1 MYLRTVK
8 AKGAEGIEF
17 EYIRLVEAYWEN
29 GRSKQRIIANLGR
42 KDLLAPHLE
51 SLIELLSGGKKTNSS
66 SVCAEPIEATHAA
79 CWGPMLVARSLWRE
93 LGLESILDA
102 LAPKTKSTQKAG
114 KLPLADRVL
123 VLVANRLCR
132 PGSEHALAQWLE
144 SDFVCGRDG
153 KRILAPWKQ
162 QGRVRVDLNWLQ
174 EWYRTLDQLLACKE
188 RIEVELFARLRD
200 LFHLQVEMIF
210 YDLTSTYFEGRGP
223 VGLAGF
229 GHSRDGKARNRQ
241 VQLGLVMIN
250 GWPIAHHVFNG
261 SLRDCQTLEGVLKD
275 LQQRFGLG
283 RVIFVG
289 DRGMVTIQN
298 LALLRQRGQG
308 YLVGLKRRRN
318 EVVNR
323 YIEAAAQG
331 QWQQCPVG
339 ISAQEKEP
347 VPRTMVT
354 EVAGEEPG
362 VRVFVV
368 RSEER
373 LSYERAMRQAA
384 MEKTRQALEKL
395 ALRVAAGRLKKAQ
408 KIGEAAARILGRNHG
423 SRYYGWSLEQG
434 VFRYFEHPVHLSPE
448 KALEGKYVIQTE
460 EVGLSAVQAVEAYKD
475 LSEVERSFR
484 ELKDLVE
491 MRPIYHHRL
500 NRVRAHIFIAALAF
514 LLARALEKKLK
525 AAAVP
530 MSSAQALEALRT
542 MHVVDIRVGAEI
554 RRGVT
559 AGNHQARQILAA
571 LGIGDREPAPDSSI
585 IRENARL
592 VTK

>member
-1 MYLRTVK
+1 MYLRTVR
-8 AKGAEGIEF
+8 AKGAEGVEF

-29 GRSKQRIIANLGR
+29 GHSKQRVIANLGR

-51 SLIELLSGGKKTNSS
+51 SLIELLGGGKRTKGGSAACT
-66 SVCAEPIEATHAA
+66 ERIEATLAA
-79 CWGPMLVARSLWRE
+79 CWGPMLVARWLWRQ
-93 LGLESILDA
+93 LGLENILDG
-102 LAPKTKSTQKAG
+102 LAPKTNRVQKASR
-114 KLPLADRVL
+114 LPFADRVL

-144 SDFVCGRDG
+144 SDFACGRDG
-153 KRILAPWKQ
+153 KRILARWKQ

-174 EWYRTLDQLLACKE
+174 EWYRTLDQLLAHKE

-200 LFHLQVEMIF
+200 LFHLEVEMVF

-223 VGLAGF
+223 AGLADF
-229 GHSRDGKARNRQ
+229 GYSRDGKRRNRQ
-241 VQLGLVMIN
+241 VQVGLVMIN
-250 GWPIAHHVFNG
+250 GWPIAHHVFDG
-261 SLRDCQTLEGVLKD
+261 SLPDSESVEMVLKD
-275 LQQRFGLG
+275 LRQRFGLR
-283 RVIFVG
+283 RVILVS

-298 LALLRQRGQG
+298 LALLRQLGQG

-318 EVVNR
+318 EQVNG
-323 YIEAAAQG
+323 YLQAAAQG
-331 QWQQCPVG
+331 QWQECPVG
-339 ISAQEKEP
+339 ITARERETT
-347 VPRTMVT
+347 PRTMVT

-368 RSEER
+368 QSEER
-373 LSYERAMRQAA
+373 LAYERAMREAA
-384 MEKTRQALEKL
+384 IEKARRALEKL

-408 KIGEAAARILGRNHG
+408 NIGAAAARILSRNHG
-423 SRYYGWSLEQG
+423 SRYYDWSLEEG
-434 VFRYFEHPVHLSPE
+434 VLRYFEHPVHLPAE

-460 EVGLSAVQAVEAYKD
+460 ELDLSAVEAVEAYKE
-475 LSEVERSFR
+475 LSEVERGFR

-491 MRPIYHHRL
+491 MRPIYHQRPK
-500 NRVRAHIFIAALAF
+500 RVRAHIFVAALAF

-525 AAAVP
+525 AAGVP

-571 LGIGDREPAPDSSI
+571 LGIRDREPFQPQSS
-585 IRENARL
+585 AKMS
-592 VTK
+592 T